1 MSDAPDAC
9 RHLEATAMGARG
21 GYVPPH
27 ARARRATKTSASASA
42 SASGVGGA
50 RALDG
55 LEKEMVAAAKKCKKR
70 GVDVAEG
77 FAAYE
82 RALEGLRALVRAEG
96 VDGAR
101 VALSEGLLEYAG
113 EVVRRARLERLGETS
128 REDERRALERAS
140 ALAKEALEM
149 FERVE
154 GEPVVRSNGMATA
167 LSQAAEYGAH
177 GDDARGK
184 ATVLRRAVEA
194 YDAAATT
201 IEGSGNVGE
210 GLLPAL
216 WNCADARLKAAEAA
230 AELDDVG
237 AAATLYDEAFN
248 LYERACGYCDASQGD
263 DLGSFLY
270 DWGCSLTSYAQFL
283 LQTNERTAA
292 ATAAE
297 RAVEKLRNAARFSTG
312 AVEPL
317 NALGDVYQTQAE
329 IALREDETD
338 AEHHAETALRRARE
352 DAYETALRADAA
364 DLDATVGVGE
374 TMMSYAAILRRRG
387 DAESARA
394 AYADAWRA
402 YERALSLDDA
412 LHPAACEE
420 RFAIVYNAACAANRT
435 GDVIRARELIH
446 GLLLCGFTS
455 RDVVDADDDLREDAS
470 FVSVDA

>member
-1 MSDAPDAC
+1 MCIRD
-9 RHLEATAMGARG
+9 R
-21 GYVPPH
+21 
-27 ARARRATKTSASASA
+27 
-42 SASGVGGA
+42 
-50 RALDG
+50 
-55 LEKEMVAAAKKCKKR
+55 
-70 GVDVAEG
+70 
-77 FAAYE
+77 
-82 RALEGLRALVRAEG
+82 
-96 VDGAR
+96 
-101 VALSEGLLEYAG
+101 
-113 EVVRRARLERLGETS
+113 
-128 REDERRALERAS
+128 
-140 ALAKEALEM
+140 
-149 FERVE
+149 
-154 GEPVVRSNGMATA
+154 
-167 LSQAAEYGAH
+167 SQAAEYGAH

-184 ATVLRRAVEA
+184 ATALRRAVEA

-283 LQTNERTAA
+283 LQTNERAAA

-338 AEHHAETALRRARE
+338 AEHHAETALRRAR
-352 DAYETALRADAA
+352 A
-364 DLDATVGVGE
+364 V
-374 TMMSYAAILRRRG
+374 SYTHLTLPTKA
-387 DAESARA
+387 
-394 AYADAWRA
+394 
-402 YERALSLDDA
+402 
-412 LHPAACEE
+412 
-420 RFAIVYNAACAANRT
+420 
-435 GDVIRARELIH
+435 
-446 GLLLCGFTS
+446 
-455 RDVVDADDDLREDAS
+455 
-470 FVSVDA
+470 

>member
-1 MSDAPDAC
+1 M
-9 RHLEATAMGARG
+9 
-21 GYVPPH
+21 
-27 ARARRATKTSASASA
+27 
-42 SASGVGGA
+42 
-50 RALDG
+50 
-55 LEKEMVAAAKKCKKR
+55 
-70 GVDVAEG
+70 
-77 FAAYE
+77 
-82 RALEGLRALVRAEG
+82 
-96 VDGAR
+96 
-101 VALSEGLLEYAG
+101 
-113 EVVRRARLERLGETS
+113 
-128 REDERRALERAS
+128 
-140 ALAKEALEM
+140 
-149 FERVE
+149 
-154 GEPVVRSNGMATA
+154 
-167 LSQAAEYGAH
+167 
-177 GDDARGK
+177 
-184 ATVLRRAVEA
+184 
-194 YDAAATT
+194 
-201 IEGSGNVGE
+201 
-210 GLLPAL
+210 LPAL
-216 WNCADARLKAAEAA
+216 WNCADARLKAAEA
-230 AELDDVG
+230 
-237 AAATLYDEAFN
+237 
-248 LYERACGYCDASQGD
+248 
-263 DLGSFLY
+263 
-270 DWGCSLTSYAQFL
+270 
-283 LQTNERTAA
+283 
-292 ATAAE
+292 AAE

-412 LHPAACEE
+412 LRPAACEE

-470 FVSVDA
+470 FVS